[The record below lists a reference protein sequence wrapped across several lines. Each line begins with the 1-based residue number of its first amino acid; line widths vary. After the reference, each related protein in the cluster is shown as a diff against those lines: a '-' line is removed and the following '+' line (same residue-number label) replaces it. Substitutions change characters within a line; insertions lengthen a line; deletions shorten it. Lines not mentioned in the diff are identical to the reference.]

1 MMRRFI
7 SGVLVVVASAALAA
21 QTSGVR
27 YNRAGEKSITG
38 TVKALVSY
46 PAPDGSVGV
55 HIDLKTADG
64 LISVHVSPAM
74 YLGQQNFF
82 FYADDQIEVIG
93 APAANDGHTAIW
105 AKAIMKGSAM
115 LVLRDANGLPKWTP
129 ATDGTDGCGV
139 AHPAL
144 PRATEF

>member
-1 MMRRFI
+1 MMRKFI

-21 QTSGVR
+21 QTSDVR
-27 YNRAGEKSITG
+27 YNRTAEKTIVG

-64 LISVHVSPAM
+64 MVSVHVSPAM
-74 YLGQQNFF
+74 FLGQQNFF
-82 FYADDQIEVIG
+82 FYADDQVEIIG
-93 APAANDGHTAIW
+93 APTASDGHTTIW

-115 LVLRDANGLPKWTP
+115 LVLRDANGIPKWTP
-129 ATDGTDGCGV
+129 NTDGTDGCGV
-139 AHPAL
+139 AHPPL
-144 PRATEF
+144 PRSTEF